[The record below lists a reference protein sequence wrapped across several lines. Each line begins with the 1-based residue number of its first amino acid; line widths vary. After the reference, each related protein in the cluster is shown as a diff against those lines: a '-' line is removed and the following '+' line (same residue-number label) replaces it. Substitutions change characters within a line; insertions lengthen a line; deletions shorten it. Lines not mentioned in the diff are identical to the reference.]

1 MTDSNILL
9 KNTVFTRNCLLAIYP
24 FGLSL
29 SKPRLV

>member
-9 KNTVFTRNCLLAIYP
+9 KNTVFTRDCLLAIYP

-29 SKPRLV
+29 SKPLLV